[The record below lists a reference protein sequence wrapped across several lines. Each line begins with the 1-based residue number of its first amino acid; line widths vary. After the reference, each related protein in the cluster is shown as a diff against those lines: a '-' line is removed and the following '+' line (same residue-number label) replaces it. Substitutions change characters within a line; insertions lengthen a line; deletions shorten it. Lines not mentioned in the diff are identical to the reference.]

1 MTVLKLVNN
10 TGLKAEK
17 NLCFVNATL
26 QLLYSIPDV
35 RIFFKKKEYR
45 QNHAE
50 GLPVCDEIS
59 RIFKSDGK
67 FRTSAAELRRL
78 TGQYYRRV
86 DICDGVQQD
95 MEEFTRMLLDLIEHE
110 LSRVGYE
117 SSRIMKKYWG
127 KETNRKLFLNTV
139 NGACK
144 QGHEPRTEEEKF
156 RVIRLSVPD
165 TSRELSLN
173 NMIHNHFA
181 ENTDKIRMK
190 CSDCCQHTRDCPQT
204 GKCRLSGASTQK
216 CLIETP

>member
-156 RVIRLSVPD
+156 RVIRLS
-165 TSRELSLN
+165 E
-173 NMIHNHFA
+173 H
-181 ENTDKIRMK
+181 
-190 CSDCCQHTRDCPQT
+190 
-204 GKCRLSGASTQK
+204 
-216 CLIETP
+216 